1 VNATPDYAAP
11 LVGWRT
17 WTAAAGK
24 SGPALRSV
32 VFECRWPPRER
43 LVAICRHQPRSR
55 LLTRLLRLEPHEAP
69 DERCECGIYAV
80 FAPDLALLY
89 MGRLGLRG
97 AGFALIGRVALWGR
111 VIECERG
118 WRGTFAYPTHL
129 YLLQGSRRK
138 GPAARALAGRLAIY
152 GVPVEV
158 VEAGT
163 MEALLEYLA
172 AEEGALSGAA

>member
-32 VFECRWPPRER
+32 VFESPWPPRER

-69 DERCECGIYAV
+69 DERCECGIYAAC
-80 FAPDLALLY
+80 APDLVLPYLDRYALLWSNS
-89 MGRLGLRG
+89 
-97 AGFALIGRVALWGR
+97 AVIGRVALWGR

-129 YLLQGSRRK
+129 YLLSASRRR
-138 GPAARALAGRLAIY
+138 GPDARALAGRLAIY

-158 VEAGT
+158 VEARM
-163 MEALLEYLA
+163 MEALLQHLA